1 MARGISRT
9 APKDS
14 PIFSG
19 KFVMSSRRVAWKS
32 NEAEDPKGKST
43 GPPELRAFVD
53 RRRQKQ
59 GEDNHG

>member
-1 MARGISRT
+1 VKVIWKT
-9 APKDS
+9 AAKDD

-19 KFVMSSRRVAWKS
+19 KFVMSSRRVVRKS

-43 GPPELRAFVD
+43 GPPELRAFAD
-53 RRRQKQ
+53 RRSHKQ

>member
-1 MARGISRT
+1 MVRGISRT

-19 KFVMSSRRVAWKS
+19 NFVMSSRRVARKT
-32 NEAEDPKGKST
+32 NEAEDPERKPT

-53 RRRQKQ
+53 RRSHKQ